1 MRVTTP
7 RVDSSE
13 ASRRTLKRRSDEL
26 GKVRTLVSKGSSLE
40 QLQNEVKCLTKME
53 RESLLDQAKIPE
65 ALAEIPAED
74 VLAMKAD
81 LSIPWN
87 KMRILRRCVC

>member
-26 GKVRTLVSKGSSLE
+26 GKVRTLVSKGSSLV
-40 QLQNEVKCLTKME
+40 QQQNDLTKME

-65 ALAEIPAED
+65 TSAEIPAED